1 MRTAVLVALAVLVL
15 TGCQPQ
21 GPDGGAA
28 NPPADAPAPS
38 TPLSPVPAIP
48 AAFAVDLDARGNEP
62 FWSIQ
67 IRPTQITLQR
77 PDEPNLVV
85 PNPGPVV
92 DGARVN
98 WTSQSGMT
106 RITVSLALDPSC
118 SDGMSEAV
126 YPMAAEVTLGDQ
138 VLKGCAFPS
147 ANPPAPE

>member
-1 MRTAVLVALAVLVL
+1 MRPAVLVALAVLGL
-15 TGCQPQ
+15 AGCQPQ

-28 NPPADAPAPS
+28 QAPADAPP
-38 TPLSPVPAIP
+38 PVAEIP

-77 PDEPNLVV
+77 PDQPNLVV
-85 PNPGPVV
+85 SNPGPVV

-98 WTSQSGMT
+98 WTTQSGLT
-106 RITVSLALDPSC
+106 RMTVSLALDPSC

-138 VLKGCAFPS
+138 VLKGCAFS
-147 ANPPAPE
+147 AASPPAPE

>member
-1 MRTAVLVALAVLVL
+1 MRPVVLVALAVLGL
-15 TGCQPQ
+15 AGCQPQ

-28 NPPADAPAPS
+28 PPPADAPPPAPE
-38 TPLSPVPAIP
+38 VP
-48 AAFAVDLDARGNEP
+48 AAFSVDLDARGNEP

-85 PNPGPVV
+85 TNPGPVV

-98 WTSQSGMT
+98 WTTQSGMT
-106 RITVSLALDPSC
+106 RMTVSLALDPAC
-118 SDGMSEAV
+118 SDGMSDAV
-126 YPMAAEVTLGDQ
+126 YPMAAEVTLGDV
-138 VLKGCAFPS
+138 VLKGCAFPA